1 MKISI
6 GDIGMF
12 LIFLGISLY
21 SIKQYFKTKQKKYI
35 VVLLGCIYGTLSRNY
50 MISINGVEINNT
62 IYAEILRYVILVPIT
77 ILVYNLYKKKE
88 LF

>member
-21 SIKQYFKTKQKKYI
+21 SIKQYFKTKQKNI
-35 VVLLGCIYGTLSRNY
+35 
-50 MISINGVEINNT
+50 
-62 IYAEILRYVILVPIT
+62 
-77 ILVYNLYKKKE
+77 
-88 LF
+88 